1 MFDYRYHALSLAA
14 VLFALAV
21 GVLIGVAIG
30 DSNLVSSAQDGIV
43 RNLRS
48 EVRDSQR
55 NLEQVDSRLSEQETL
70 ATDLWPFAVHEALSG
85 RSIGLVFLGD
95 SSDKIDALVRD
106 GVREAGGNVKAVV
119 AVREPLDTTGVAA
132 QATGYRYT
140 ALATDPSLVRQFGVR
155 IGKQLVSGGQLLE
168 RVHTRLLSSY
178 DGELGKLEG
187 LVVVRADPAGMSG
200 QAAKGT
206 AEFESGLIAGVASEN
221 VPTVGVELS
230 STEPSQVPWYK
241 AENLASVDDL
251 ETTAGRAALAFALAG
266 DHGAYGMKSTA
277 NALLPSDVSSSG
289 QHCAAAA
296 PAPRRP

>member
-30 DSNLVSSAQDGIV
+30 DSNLVSSAQNGIV

-48 EVRDSQR
+48 EVSDSQH
-55 NLEQVDSRLSEQETL
+55 NLEQVASQLSQQETL
-70 ATDLWPFAVHEALSG
+70 ATDLWPFAVQGVLSG
-85 RSIGLVFLGD
+85 KSIGLVFLGS

-106 GVREAGGNVKAVV
+106 GVGEAGGNVKAVV
-119 AVREPLDTTGVAA
+119 AVREPLDTAGVAA
-132 QATGYRYT
+132 QAIGTRYT
-140 ALATDPSLVRQFGVR
+140 ELPSDPSLVRQFGVR
-155 IGKQLVSGGQLLE
+155 IGKQLVNGGQLLE

-187 LVVVRADPAGMSG
+187 LVVVRGDPTGMSEP
-200 QAAKGT
+200 AAKST
-206 AEFESGLIAGVASEN
+206 AEFESGLIAGVASEG
-221 VPTVGVELS
+221 VPAVGVELS

-251 ETTAGRAALAFALAG
+251 ETVAGRAALALALAG
-266 DHGAYGMKSTA
+266 HHGTYGEKSTA
-277 NALLPSDVSSSG
+277 DALLPSVVSPPG
-289 QHCAAAA
+289 QH
-296 PAPRRP
+296 

>member
-30 DSNLVSSAQDGIV
+30 DSNLVSSAQNGIV

-55 NLEQVDSRLSEQETL
+55 NLEQVGASLSQQETL
-70 ATDLWPFAVHEALSG
+70 ATDLWPFAVHGVLTG
-85 RSIGLVFLGD
+85 KNIGLVFLGE

-106 GVREAGGNVKAVV
+106 GVGEAGGNVKAVV
-119 AVREPLDTTGVAA
+119 AVREPLDTSGVAA

-140 ALATDPSLVRQFGVR
+140 ALASDPTLVRQFGVR
-155 IGKQLVSGGQLLE
+155 IGKQLVSGGRLLE

-187 LVVVRADPAGMSG
+187 LVIVRSDPVGMSA
-200 QAAKGT
+200 QAAKST
-206 AEFESGLIAGVASEN
+206 SEFESGLIAGVASEG

-230 STEPSQVPWYK
+230 TTEPSQVPWYK

-251 ETTAGRAALAFALAG
+251 ETIAGRAALALALAG
-266 DHGAYGMKSTA
+266 DHGTYGVKSTA
-277 NALLPSDVSSSG
+277 DALLPSAVSAPT
-289 QHCAAAA
+289 QH
-296 PAPRRP
+296 